1 MKKNISTG
9 WTHGCSAYLNTCSN
23 AKTGI
28 IQEGQAMAMKV
39 TNSYGKYALP
49 DTTADAKTATAAK
62 PAAKITNPP
71 KTDAAKPDRPEN
83 QTWSTRGV
91 QILQTSE

>member
-1 MKKNISTG
+1 
-9 WTHGCSAYLNTCSN
+9 
-23 AKTGI
+23 
-28 IQEGQAMAMKV
+28 MAMKV

-49 DTTADAKTATAAK
+49 DTTADAKTAT
-62 PAAKITNPP
+62 AAKITNPP

-91 QILQTSE
+91 QILQTSESL

>member
-1 MKKNISTG
+1 
-9 WTHGCSAYLNTCSN
+9 
-23 AKTGI
+23 
-28 IQEGQAMAMKV
+28 MAMKV

-62 PAAKITNPP
+62 PAA
-71 KTDAAKPDRPEN
+71 AKPDRPEN

-91 QILQTSE
+91 QILQTSESL